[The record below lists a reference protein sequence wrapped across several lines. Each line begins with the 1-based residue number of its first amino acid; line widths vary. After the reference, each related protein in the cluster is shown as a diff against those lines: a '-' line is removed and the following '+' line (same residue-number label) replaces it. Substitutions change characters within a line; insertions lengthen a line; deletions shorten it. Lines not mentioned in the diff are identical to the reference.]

1 MEIGNTIIIST
12 DVWCILLSKANHN
25 ILSSRNVLF
34 FVKEDFV
41 MTQLRWQGQKYLM
54 RWRMIE

>member
-1 MEIGNTIIIST
+1 MEIGNTIIITT
-12 DVWCILLSKANHN
+12 DVWCILLSTANHN

>member
-1 MEIGNTIIIST
+1 MEIGNTIIITT
-12 DVWCILLSKANHN
+12 DVWCILLSKANHK